1 MKAININDKL
11 SFSYTCF
18 DRCIFRGY
26 LHQLFPVGGV
36 VNYYKSQNINV
47 LTKDTL
53 KIPTNELVA
62 HIGKYAEQ
70 NKIPIEW

>member
-1 MKAININDKL
+1 MDTSNINNKL
-11 SFSYTCF
+11 SFTYTCF

-36 VNYYKSQNINV
+36 VNYYKSQNIKE

-53 KIPTNELVA
+53 KIPTNELVN
-62 HIGKYAEQ
+62 HIEKYAEQ
-70 NKIPIEW
+70 HQIPIEW